1 MAYTKIWSIKTR
13 LDCSL
18 SYIVNPEK
26 TKYRLDMEAVEDVE
40 KYIRNDDKTEQGL
53 YVKAFNCGR
62 DAYKRMLKTQKKFGK
77 YGRKNGVLAYHLV
90 QSFKDFETTP
100 EIAHQAGIEFA
111 KKLFADNYEV
121 VVATHLDQDHYHNHV
136 IINAVSFKSGKK
148 YRNSF
153 KDYFGDI
160 RGVSDEI
167 CRKYCLSVIEQ
178 PKHKGMHYKEYM
190 AEQTGDSSRSQVLR
204 DIDEIIKSSYTM
216 KEFWR
221 NLEKRGFE
229 IKRFGAK
236 YKFISFIPPYGKK
249 AIRLDKLGRHYT
261 EEAIRERV
269 IAARN
274 GIQMA
279 SPSERKGGFDFDRQ
293 YSHIAHKKLR
303 GFTALYYH
311 YLYLFGKIKKKQVPQ
326 RGSFFLRDEIAKL
339 ERYQKQFK
347 FLYDNKIETL
357 ADLTAYHT
365 RTENRISELTAQRKQ
380 LYAGRTEENEDAVKA
395 KAKEINADLCALR
408 SELRMCKAIYA
419 ESQNIPQKIQQAET
433 LQRQAE
439 MEVMQDEHKRRSR

>member
-1 MAYTKIWSIKTR
+1 M
-13 LDCSL
+13 
-18 SYIVNPEK
+18 
-26 TKYRLDMEAVEDVE
+26 
-40 KYIRNDDKTEQGL
+40 
-53 YVKAFNCGR
+53 
-62 DAYKRMLKTQKKFGK
+62 
-77 YGRKNGVLAYHLV
+77 
-90 QSFKDFETTP
+90 
-100 EIAHQAGIEFA
+100 IE
-111 KKLFADNYEV
+111 
-121 VVATHLDQDHYHNHV
+121 H
-136 IINAVSFKSGKK
+136 
-148 YRNSF
+148 
-153 KDYFGDI
+153 
-160 RGVSDEI
+160 
-167 CRKYCLSVIEQ
+167 

-190 AEQTGDSSRSQVLR
+190 AEQTGDSIRSQVRR

-229 IKRFGAK
+229 MKRFGAK
-236 YKFISFIPPYGKK
+236 YKFISFIPPYGTK
-249 AIRLDKLGRHYT
+249 AIRLDKLGKQYT
-261 EEAIRERV
+261 EEAIQQRV

-279 SPSERKGGFDFDRQ
+279 SSSERKGGFDFDRQ

-326 RGSFFLRDEIAKL
+326 RVSFFLRDEIAKL

-347 FLYDNKIETL
+347 FLYGNKIETL

-365 RTENRISELTAQRKQ
+365 RTEHRIDELTAQRKQ
-380 LYAGRTEENEDAVKA
+380 LYAGRTEENEAAVKA
-395 KAKEINADLCALR
+395 KAKEINAALCALR